1 MSRTLKVGTR
11 GSTLATTQ
19 AGHVRDAL
27 IAAGYPAELVIV
39 RTRGDVVMAP
49 VERIGVGVFTLEL
62 RAALAVS
69 YTHLRAHETGSTL
82 VCRLLPEKKK
92 KKTVFREDAL
102 GSRPWRWN
110 SSRMASLSWG

>member
-1 MSRTLKVGTR
+1 MSSRTLKVGTR

-62 RAALAVS
+62 RAALVFHRLEQFLGIGHDVLQVAVDRALGVRVG
-69 YTHLRAHETGSTL
+69 THLTSPCG
-82 VCRLLPEKKK
+82 
-92 KKTVFREDAL
+92 
-102 GSRPWRWN
+102 
-110 SSRMASLSWG
+110 